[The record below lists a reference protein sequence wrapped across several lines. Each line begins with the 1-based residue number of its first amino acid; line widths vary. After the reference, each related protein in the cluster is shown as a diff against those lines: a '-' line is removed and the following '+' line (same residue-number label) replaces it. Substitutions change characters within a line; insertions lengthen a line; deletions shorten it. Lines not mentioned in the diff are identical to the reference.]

1 LSPGSEK
8 EQQLSRLRAAEA
20 VARFAHSI
28 ATQIEL
34 PNIFDEAVAR
44 TRELCD
50 ADSASLLLVDRSTGD
65 LRLDTMHG
73 QHPELEDASSQ
84 CGQEMAA
91 RVSREAKPH
100 LTPESAAGS
109 IIAVPLLAVGD
120 IIGVLQAIRGLG
132 RVPFTSDDLQHLSDL
147 GPHVANAVRNS
158 QMRTELREM
167 NAQVLA
173 ANSDLERKVSERTL
187 QLARAKTEWEKTFDA
202 ISEPIAL
209 QDGFLIRRANLAYAK
224 QVGLPIT
231 QIPGKTCHEIL
242 AKRAAPC
249 CGCPLAEPK
258 SRSLTAEIDIQGQ
271 SIFKLSG
278 FRMSEQLTEAGFV
291 MHYRNITSER
301 LLEKRV
307 REAERLAALGQ
318 LASGAAH
325 EINNPLGFV
334 ASNLHSLRS
343 QVAVLQKVRDSI
355 LGVLDQLGSANPEAA
370 PVALSRVVQAEL
382 PGVIAAQ
389 SEMIEDSVDG
399 VQRVAR
405 IVSALRELARQEVDV
420 AEPCSVNAS
429 ITRMVA
435 AELGAGAQAE
445 IELSGDGLARISPL
459 QMDRVLEQ
467 LLRNAR
473 QATLGKQ
480 LIRIRSR
487 STRSEIVV
495 EIQDQGP
502 GISPEDLGHVFEP
515 FFTKR
520 QIGQGVGLGLTMVHE
535 IVRRHEGTVLVE
547 SQAGQG
553 TTVTVKLPRVAGIE
567 EELRDCAPETLR
579 TIRPLRAPRQAE
591 TS

>member
-1 LSPGSEK
+1 
-8 EQQLSRLRAAEA
+8 
-20 VARFAHSI
+20 
-28 ATQIEL
+28 
-34 PNIFDEAVAR
+34 
-44 TRELCD
+44 
-50 ADSASLLLVDRSTGD
+50 
-65 LRLDTMHG
+65 
-73 QHPELEDASSQ
+73 
-84 CGQEMAA
+84 
-91 RVSREAKPH
+91 
-100 LTPESAAGS
+100 
-109 IIAVPLLAVGD
+109 
-120 IIGVLQAIRGLG
+120 
-132 RVPFTSDDLQHLSDL
+132 
-147 GPHVANAVRNS
+147 
-158 QMRTELREM
+158 
-167 NAQVLA
+167 
-173 ANSDLERKVSERTL
+173 
-187 QLARAKTEWEKTFDA
+187 
-202 ISEPIAL
+202 
-209 QDGFLIRRANLAYAK
+209 
-224 QVGLPIT
+224 
-231 QIPGKTCHEIL
+231 
-242 AKRAAPC
+242 
-249 CGCPLAEPK
+249 
-258 SRSLTAEIDIQGQ
+258 
-271 SIFKLSG
+271 
-278 FRMSEQLTEAGFV
+278 
-291 MHYRNITSER
+291 
-301 LLEKRV
+301 
-307 REAERLAALGQ
+307 
-318 LASGAAH
+318 
-325 EINNPLGFV
+325 
-334 ASNLHSLRS
+334 
-343 QVAVLQKVRDSI
+343 
-355 LGVLDQLGSANPEAA
+355 LGSANPEAA